1 MNLNSDRR
9 LEMNTLRKLCNWYF
23 SRKAL
28 PYWGILA
35 MDCTIVF
42 LSGLFVYYL
51 QYGGLSFALHF
62 WQVTFGL
69 CVCLVLY
76 VFAFFIFHTYHGVMR
91 YSGFVDLHRVA
102 YSTATASIGVC
113 ILHQIQVH
121 GGFTPYLL
129 IPRFENSLLLFIV
142 ATMLMWCLRVFVKS
156 LHDISRGDDSIQK
169 VFIYGCMQGGIALAK
184 SIRNENPRRYRL
196 RGFISTDPSLNGSWL
211 LGEHVYLDDDN
222 VVETMKKYQVSTLLV
237 SPLQREKFIT
247 RTTLIDALI
256 KAGIKILI
264 SPAEA
269 VEWDGKSDLSHKEL
283 REVEIED
290 LLPRDKIEIDMNA
303 IGNMLRGKRILITGA
318 AGSIGSEMSRQVAK
332 YNPSELVLVDQ
343 AETPMHDVR
352 LYMARNHGDLKTWT
366 IVGSITNNKQM
377 ERIFSKHKP
386 EYVFHAAA
394 YKHVPMMEDNPAMAV
409 QNNIYGTRVI
419 ADLAVKYGT
428 KKFVMIS
435 TDKAVNPTNVMGCSK
450 RICEI
455 YCQALNAEVQAVQ
468 NGSSEQCSGSIVG
481 SSGSSGSSEQCSGS
495 IVGSNGSNGS
505 SGSRGLN
512 GSQSIEQIEQT
523 KSLNQTIRPNGNIRR
538 FSNISES
545 KGTLEAGLSDNQT
558 GGVQVRQSLCPA
570 DSSISGICDGQH
582 SGGIRETRE
591 QGVQELP
598 VHSQGFLR
606 RTEES
611 SDESSRCELHNGR
624 DLQSDV
630 CGLQEAV
637 NRDNQL
643 HQDNQ
648 GFGIQGDKVPVGLE
662 PSEAIEP
669 LEPFEPNKLRQFDGS
684 LPVTQ
689 FVTTRFGNVLGSN
702 GSVIPIFKEQIR
714 KGGPVTVTHPDII
727 RYFMLIPEACR
738 LVLQAGTMG
747 HGGEIYVFDMGKPV
761 RIADL
766 AQRMI
771 DLSGAK
777 NIKILYTGL
786 RDGEKLYEE
795 LLASKENTIPT
806 PHPNIMVAQVPE
818 YPYEQALQNETE
830 LHRISKSFD
839 EMAIV
844 KKMKEIVP
852 EFKSN
857 NSKYEIL
864 DV

>member
-1 MNLNSDRR
+1 
-9 LEMNTLRKLCNWYF
+9 MNTLRKLCNWYF

-51 QYGGLSFALHF
+51 QHGGLSFALHF

-247 RTTLIDALI
+247 RTTLIDSLI

-290 LLPRDKIEIDMNA
+290 LLPRDKIEIDMDA

-377 ERIFSKHKP
+377 ERIFSEHKP

-455 YCQALNAEVQAVQ
+455 YCQALNVEVQAVQ

-481 SSGSSGSSEQCSGS
+481 SSGSN
-495 IVGSNGSNGS
+495 GSNGSNGLNGS
-505 SGSRGLN
+505 SGSNGLN

-523 KSLNQTIRPNGNIRR
+523 KSLNQTIRQNGNIRR

-582 SGGIRETRE
+582 SGGVRETRE

-598 VHSQGFLR
+598 VHSQGLLR

-637 NRDNQL
+637 NRDSQL

-648 GFGIQGDKVPVGLE
+648 GFGVQGDKVPVGLEPSEAIEPLE

-830 LHRISKSFD
+830 LYRISKSFD

>member
-1 MNLNSDRR
+1 
-9 LEMNTLRKLCNWYF
+9 
-23 SRKAL
+23 
-28 PYWGILA
+28 
-35 MDCTIVF
+35 
-42 LSGLFVYYL
+42 
-51 QYGGLSFALHF
+51 
-62 WQVTFGL
+62 
-69 CVCLVLY
+69 
-76 VFAFFIFHTYHGVMR
+76 MR
-91 YSGFVDLHRVA
+91 YSSFVDLHRVA

-247 RTTLIDALI
+247 RTTLIDSLI

-377 ERIFSKHKP
+377 ERIFSEHKP

-455 YCQALNAEVQAVQ
+455 YCQALNAH
-468 NGSSEQCSGSIVG
+468 
-481 SSGSSGSSEQCSGS
+481 
-495 IVGSNGSNGS
+495 
-505 SGSRGLN
+505 L
-512 GSQSIEQIEQT
+512 
-523 KSLNQTIRPNGNIRR
+523 
-538 FSNISES
+538 
-545 KGTLEAGLSDNQT
+545 
-558 GGVQVRQSLCPA
+558 RQ
-570 DSSISGICDGQH
+570 
-582 SGGIRETRE
+582 
-591 QGVQELP
+591 
-598 VHSQGFLR
+598 
-606 RTEES
+606 
-611 SDESSRCELHNGR
+611 
-624 DLQSDV
+624 
-630 CGLQEAV
+630 QEAK
-637 NRDNQL
+637 NPSL
-643 HQDNQ
+643 Q
-648 GFGIQGDKVPVGLE
+648 GGAGVGC
-662 PSEAIEP
+662 
-669 LEPFEPNKLRQFDGS
+669 
-684 LPVTQ
+684 Q

-714 KGGPVTVTHPDII
+714 KGGPVTVTHKDII
-727 RYFMLIPEACR
+727 RFFMLIPEACR

-771 DLSGAK
+771 ELSGAK
-777 NIKILYTGL
+777 GVEIQYTGL

-795 LLASKENTIPT
+795 VLNDAEQTKPT
-806 PHPNIMVAQVPE
+806 SHPKIMVAQVRE
-818 YPYEQALQNETE
+818 YPYSLALQNEIDLYE
-830 LHRISKSFD
+830 LSIHSDDMS
-839 EMAIV
+839 IV

-852 EFKSN
+852 EYKSQH
-857 NSKYEIL
+857 SKYEVL
-864 DV
+864 DKL

>member
-1 MNLNSDRR
+1 
-9 LEMNTLRKLCNWYF
+9 MNTLRKLCNWYF

-51 QYGGLSFALHF
+51 QHGGLSFALHF

-91 YSGFVDLHRVA
+91 YSSFVDLHRVA

-113 ILHQIQVH
+113 LLHQIQVH

-247 RTTLIDALI
+247 RTTLIDSLI
-256 KAGIKILI
+256 KAGVKILI

-290 LLPRDKIEIDMNA
+290 LLPRDKIEIDMDA

-366 IVGSITNNKQM
+366 IVGSITNNEQM
-377 ERIFSKHKP
+377 ERIFSEHNP

-455 YCQALNAEVQAVQ
+455 YCQALNKKLWEETQ
-468 NGSSEQCSGSIVG
+468 
-481 SSGSSGSSEQCSGS
+481 
-495 IVGSNGSNGS
+495 
-505 SGSRGLN
+505 
-512 GSQSIEQIEQT
+512 
-523 KSLNQTIRPNGNIRR
+523 
-538 FSNISES
+538 
-545 KGTLEAGLSDNQT
+545 QT
-558 GGVQVRQSLCPA
+558 GKP
-570 DSSISGICDGQH
+570 
-582 SGGIRETRE
+582 T
-591 QGVQELP
+591 
-598 VHSQGFLR
+598 
-606 RTEES
+606 
-611 SDESSRCELHNGR
+611 
-624 DLQSDV
+624 
-630 CGLQEAV
+630 
-637 NRDNQL
+637 
-643 HQDNQ
+643 
-648 GFGIQGDKVPVGLE
+648 
-662 PSEAIEP
+662 
-669 LEPFEPNKLRQFDGS
+669 
-684 LPVTQ
+684 TQ

-714 KGGPVTVTHPDII
+714 KGGPVTVTHKDII
-727 RYFMLIPEACR
+727 RFFMLIPEACR

-777 NIKILYTGL
+777 GVEIQYTGL

-795 LLASKENTIPT
+795 VLNDAEQTKPT
-806 PHPNIMVAQVPE
+806 SHPKIMVAQVRE
-818 YPYEQALQNETE
+818 YPYSLALQNEIDLYE
-830 LHRISKSFD
+830 LSIHSDDMS
-839 EMAIV
+839 IV

-852 EFKSN
+852 EYKSQH
-857 NSKYEIL
+857 SKYEVL
-864 DV
+864 DKL